1 MDLQRTLDRRQRK
14 TGLGDHHADVGALA
28 TDKAGDVI
36 VVLTRTNEDV
46 QQVVGKD
53 DHLLEI
59 VMAIVFDASGFAE
72 QLFDRSDSAS
82 LKQICGGRS
91 DKIKHLTRM
100 SINGLY
106 TKQHARRH
114 VYKAS
119 SDTFWNVADCFL
131 NRVIKFHHDD
141 VPLLNVKDDR
151 HIDPLINTAPTRRHR
166 DSKIYR
172 TYNNIF

>member
-1 MDLQRTLDRRQRK
+1 MDLQRALDRRQRK
-14 TGLGDHHADVGALA
+14 TGLGDHHSDVGALA
-28 TDKAGDVI
+28 TDEAGDVI
-36 VVLTRTNEDV
+36 VVLTCPNEDV

-59 VMAIVFDASGFAE
+59 VMAIVFDASGFAK

-91 DKIKHLTRM
+91 DKIQNLARM
-100 SINGLY
+100 SIDGLY

-119 SDTFWNVADCFL
+119 SDTLWNVADCFL
-131 NRVIKFHHDD
+131 NRIIKLHHDD
-141 VPLLNVKDDR
+141 VPLPNVRDDR
-151 HIDPLINTAPTRRHR
+151 HIDLLINSAPTRRQR
-166 DSKIYR
+166 DSKIHK